1 MDGVLITAAVV
12 LAVIALI
19 EIVTLFF
26 RLPYKGADPPYIM
39 LLPVF
44 KEDND
49 FSLRLDRLAARSC
62 GRSDVYIVIFS
73 ADSEQLELINAYSRD
88 NPDSVIISHEE
99 LEKILSKT
107 FAIER

>member
-1 MDGVLITAAVV
+1 MDGILVTAAVV
-12 LAVIALI
+12 IAVIALI

-26 RLPYKGADPPYIM
+26 RLPYKGTSPPYIT

-44 KEDND
+44 AEDSY
-49 FSLRLDRLAARSC
+49 FSIRLDRLAARSC

-73 ADSEQLELINAYSRD
+73 ATDIQKELIAAFSKE
-88 NPDSVIISHEE
+88 NPDSVIIYHEE

-107 FAIER
+107 FAIKK